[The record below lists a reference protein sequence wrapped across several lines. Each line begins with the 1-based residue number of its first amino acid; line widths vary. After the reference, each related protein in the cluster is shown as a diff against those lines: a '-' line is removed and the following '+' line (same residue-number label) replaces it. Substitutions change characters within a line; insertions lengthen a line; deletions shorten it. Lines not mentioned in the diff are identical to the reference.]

1 MFNIRY
7 NNVKNSKKNYSINL
21 RNKENNTYKLHEKI
35 TTSLNHS
42 TQSNMSET
50 TATKSN
56 TNKTFSSTYN
66 KIPVNDKN
74 SYIIKKCSYLD
85 FLELR
90 KTKNSYPFGNKEKRF
105 KWQNLK
111 DENIIVYPEIY
122 KKPHK
127 KQFLLKENFGED
139 IFNNNKNEFDNKPK
153 IKRLRRCHSE
163 LGGDMTNHIQNIN
176 IDISRRVID
185 PLFNK
190 EIEKISKKKSFSQS
204 KFLLHRTNGGLKSL
218 FELTPID
225 MPIIG
230 KRLFKNKI
238 YENINIFDTNY
249 AKYQMPKNIKKQ
261 FFGNIC
267 YYDHIKDENLITD
280 MNKCWKYKKNKSVI
294 PGFKTD
300 LEFFVNKN
308 TKNMKLRNYENDKL
322 NKTVSFKSLSK
333 IKRNNNRNIK

>member
-1 MFNIRY
+1 MINIRY
-7 NNVKNSKKNYSINL
+7 NKIKNSKKKYTICL

-35 TTSLNHS
+35 SSSLNHT
-42 TQSNMSET
+42 TQSNFTDT

-56 TNKTFSSTYN
+56 TNKTFSLPYN

-74 SYIIKKCSYLD
+74 SYYIKKCSYLD

-90 KTKNSYPFGNKEKRF
+90 KTKNTYPFVNEEKRF

-111 DENIIVYPEIY
+111 DENIIIYPEIY

-139 IFNNNKNEFDNKPK
+139 IFNNNKNEFDNKPR
-153 IKRLRRCHSE
+153 IKRLRRCYSE
-163 LGGDMTNHIQNIN
+163 QGNDMVNHIQNID

-190 EIEKISKKKSFSQS
+190 ETEKISKKKSYSQS
-204 KFLLHRTNGGLKSL
+204 KLFFHRTNGGLKSL

-225 MPIIG
+225 IPIIG
-230 KRLFKNKI
+230 KKLFKTKS
-238 YENINIFDTNY
+238 YENINIFDANY

-267 YYDHIKDENLITD
+267 YYDHIKDENLISD
-280 MNKCWKYKKNKSVI
+280 MNKCWKYKKNKSVN

-300 LEFFVNKN
+300 IEFYLNKN
-308 TKNMKLRNYENDKL
+308 SNNLKLRQYERNNSNKIVNYKSLRKINRNKTKN
-322 NKTVSFKSLSK
+322 NK
-333 IKRNNNRNIK
+333 

>member
-7 NNVKNSKKNYSINL
+7 NNLKNSKKNYSINL

-90 KTKNSYPFGNKEKRF
+90 KTKNTYPFGNKEKRF

-153 IKRLRRCHSE
+153 IKRLRRCYSE
-163 LGGDMTNHIQNIN
+163 LGGDMANHIQNIDIN
-176 IDISRRVID
+176 ISRRVIE

-225 MPIIG
+225 IPIIG
-230 KRLFKNKI
+230 KRLFKNKS
-238 YENINIFDTNY
+238 YENINIFDINY
-249 AKYQMPKNIKKQ
+249 AKYQVPTHTKKQ
-261 FFGNIC
+261 FFDNKC
-267 YYDHIKDENLITD
+267 YYDHIKDENLISY
-280 MNKCWKYKKNKSVI
+280 MNKSWKFKRNKFAIS
-294 PGFKTD
+294 GFKTD
-300 LEFFVNKN
+300 LEFFVNKSA
-308 TKNMKLRNYENDKL
+308 KNMKLRNYENDKL
-322 NKTVSFKSLSK
+322 NKTVSYKSLSK
-333 IKRNNNRNIK
+333 IRRNNFKNIK

>member
-7 NNVKNSKKNYSINL
+7 NNLKNSKKNYSINL

-249 AKYQMPKNIKKQ
+249 AKYQMPTHTKKQ
-261 FFGNIC
+261 FFDNKC
-267 YYDHIKDENLITD
+267 YYDHIKDENLISE
-280 MNKCWKYKKNKSVI
+280 MNKTWKFKRNKSVI